1 MALTARDLMQ
11 SEVVTIGPET
21 PLASVYRVLVAEG
34 ITGAPVVDDSGRVL
48 GVISSADLLRAAT
61 DEQDSGSSDTV
72 YFEGLLEFSNS
83 AGAGLP
89 DDFQNRLQQ
98 IRASEA
104 MTDGAISVGL
114 DTPLAEIAHTM
125 RIHRI
130 PSGAGRRGHRPRG
143 HSHELRP
150 GGLAGEGR
158 ALAAGRVALS

>member
-1 MALTARDLMQ
+1 MSMALKARDLMQ

-98 IRASEA
+98 IPASEA

-130 PSGAGRRGHRPRG
+130 HRVLVV
-143 HSHELRP
+143 EDTVL
-150 GGLAGEGR
+150 EGI
-158 ALAAGRVALS
+158 LTSFDLVALLEKGAP